1 MQLVTQ
7 TIINIR
13 LGCSCDQ
20 LWQYY
25 VIIWNSYN
33 ILQLF
38 WMYIGSTSYSLRKK
52 LLSLVIIKILG
63 KEQGRITVIA
73 RTKYNSRNSKSFKI
87 VLLKG
92 LLVCVGAAAP
102 TIFQK
107 DWFCTHRKERL
118 LNPRFSQF
126 TFKVTLLSFFE
137 HFQKSAPTVLKS

>member
-1 MQLVTQ
+1 
-7 TIINIR
+7 
-13 LGCSCDQ
+13 
-20 LWQYY
+20 
-25 VIIWNSYN
+25 
-33 ILQLF
+33 
-38 WMYIGSTSYSLRKK
+38 MYIGSTSYSLRKK

-107 DWFCTHRKERL
+107 D
-118 LNPRFSQF
+118 
-126 TFKVTLLSFFE
+126 
-137 HFQKSAPTVLKS
+137 